1 MGIQFDNKEVG
12 KNGRY
17 MQDDK
22 MVQNCLRMYQVL
34 QRYGRSKKF
43 DIFKGRYL
51 FFVDYLTIMG
61 FELFVN

>member
-43 DIFKGRYL
+43 EIKVFIC